1 MLLVQLL
8 GVFWAGLTV
17 VSWVVSKGVVLA
29 KFGRVQFLLAT
40 LLEALVRIIL
50 SEDLIF
56 FPILETMLLC
66 CIL

>member
-8 GVFWAGLTV
+8 GVFWAVLTV

-56 FPILETMLLC
+56 FSILETMLLC
-66 CIL
+66 CML